1 MKITTFKTPKPKS
14 FSYKPRYYDK
24 AKEER
29 EIRKTE
35 LEYESE
41 QGRNDSLRMRM
52 QSRWQKGEE
61 AKARPITKMLSYLV
75 YATVIFGSIYFIFF
89 TDVVDKLVAL
99 FGVGK

>member
-1 MKITTFKTPKPKS
+1 MKFTTFKTPKPKS

-29 EIRKTE
+29 EIRKAE
-35 LEYESE
+35 LGYESKL
-41 QGRNDSLRMRM
+41 GNHDSLRMRM

-61 AKARPITKMLSYLV
+61 IKARPIAKMLSYLI

-89 TDVVDKLVAL
+89 TDAVDKLVAL